1 MVVVAVVEVLA
12 RGDGVLARDEAAG
25 LQHRGDGGAAD
36 GHADADHGDGHFGAV
51 PHVEDGG

>member
-1 MVVVAVVEVLA
+1 MMMGVVGVLA
-12 RGDGVLARDEAAG
+12 GGDGVLARDEAAD
-25 LQHRGDGGAAD
+25 LQHGGDGGAAD